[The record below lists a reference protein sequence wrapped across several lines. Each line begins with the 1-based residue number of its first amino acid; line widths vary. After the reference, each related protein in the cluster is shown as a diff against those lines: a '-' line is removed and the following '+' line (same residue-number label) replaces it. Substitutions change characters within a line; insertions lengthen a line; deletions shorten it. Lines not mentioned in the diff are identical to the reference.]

1 MIRDIKLLDYLPPFV
16 QDYREIKEIM
26 TTENPEFQLA
36 ADESERI
43 LNNQFILTSD
53 EQGIVRFEKLLK
65 LYPSPD
71 DTLRSRISRVMARWN
86 DVVPYTYRALVEK
99 LIFLSDGVTFTINS
113 EFNEYRMEI
122 ITHLELPGQVDEL
135 QNLLS
140 YMIPMNLELTSKNEI
155 YCDSEGEG
163 KIAAG
168 FVSFN
173 MFELSDA
180 YNASFDIL
188 GESKLAANL
197 SSVNITELSD
207 AYEEDFTVQGDSKM
221 GGGIVGT
228 TSVLIT
234 ESSNEEFTITGE
246 AKTGSNASVSSING
260 IN

>member
-1 MIRDIKLLDYLPPFV
+1 MLRDIRLLDYLPPYV
-16 QDYREIKEIM
+16 QDYREIREIM
-26 TTENPEFQLA
+26 NTENPEFQLV

-53 EQGIVRFEKLLK
+53 EVGIVRFERLLK
-65 LYPSPD
+65 IFPSPD
-71 DTLRSRISRVMARWN
+71 DTLKSRISRVMARWN
-86 DVVPYTYRALVEK
+86 DVVPYTYKALIEK
-99 LIFLSDGVTFTINS
+99 LIFLSDGMNFTINA

-135 QNLLS
+135 QNLLG
-140 YMIPMNLELTSKNEI
+140 YMIPVNLELTSSNEI

-180 YNASFDIL
+180 YNADFNIS
-188 GESKLAANL
+188 GESKLAASL
-197 SSVNITELSD
+197 SSVNVTELSD
-207 AYEEDFTVQGDSKM
+207 AYQEEVTIQGDSKL

-228 TSVLIT
+228 ASVLIT
-234 ESSNEEFTITGE
+234 DNFNEEITTTGE
-246 AKTGSNASVSSING
+246 STVGSNASITSING